1 MESKTSLTIKWQP
14 PPYTSLNG
22 IILGYRVGLRSSSTR
37 RCALFLNKSYFP
49 KKINCIAN
57 ETKFNI
63 FLNTNASTRGIILG
77 NLVEDMKYC
86 VKVAAYTKV
95 GSGPFS
101 QPTICIDMNRK
112 NSITAKDR
120 TYIDK
125 FRDIMIE
132 PWFIVIGAVSCL
144 VTVFILFFCTWCIY
158 KRSTNK
164 TKYNSS
170 VVLDVQ
176 KSDNGNR

>member
-1 MESKTSLTIKWQP
+1 VFDLNVLVGLQVDVDVGEVLVGYFRQILPRQSPSNVVVQVESKTSLTIRWQP
-14 PPYTSLNG
+14 PPYTILNE
-22 IILGYRVGLRSSSTR
+22 IILGYRVDLRSSSIR

-63 FLNTNASTRGIILG
+63 FLNTNASTRRIILG

-101 QPTICIDMNRK
+101 QPTICTDMNRK
-112 NSITAKDR
+112 NSITAKYR

-132 PWFIVIGAVSCL
+132 AL
-144 VTVFILFFCTWCIY
+144 
-158 KRSTNK
+158 
-164 TKYNSS
+164 
-170 VVLDVQ
+170 
-176 KSDNGNR
+176 